1 MTGAVRLLLPI
12 AALLAMGAA
21 PRGSFVTA
29 TPMPDFGPAPKVPLQ
44 GTATATPPGYDTAPT
59 PNQDA
64 FAPTARASQDS
75 SVGPGLFTRR
85 DQYRGE
91 GLSSASSSQSEQ
103 ERRVKPGAGI
113 KLSVPLQ

>member
-1 MTGAVRLLLPI
+1 MRLRAFLPI
-12 AALLAMGAA
+12 MALLAMAAA

-29 TPMPDFGPAPKVPLQ
+29 TPMPDFTPPPQTPVQ
-44 GTATATPPGYDTAPT
+44 GTTRTTPGYDTAPT

-64 FAPTARASQDS
+64 FAPTARASRDS
-75 SVGPGLFTRR
+75 SFAPGLFSRR

-91 GLSSASSSQSEQ
+91 GLSPASSAQTEQ

>member
-1 MTGAVRLLLPI
+1 MIRAVLLLV
-12 AALLAMGAA
+12 AAPLAMGAG
-21 PRGSFVTA
+21 PRSSFVTA
-29 TPMPDFGPAPKVPLQ
+29 TPMPDFTPPPRRAEPPS
-44 GTATATPPGYDTAPT
+44 APPGYSAAPT
-59 PNQDA
+59 PDQDA
-64 FAPTARASQDS
+64 FGPRARASNQT

-91 GLSSASSSQSEQ
+91 GLSPSSSAQVEQ

>member
-1 MTGAVRLLLPI
+1 MRRAAWLPL

-21 PRGSFVTA
+21 PRSSFVTA
-29 TPMPDFGPAPKVPLQ
+29 TPMPDFTPPPRGPAP
-44 GTATATPPGYDTAPT
+44 ATAPPGYVAAPT
-59 PNQDA
+59 PDQDA
-64 FAPTARASQDS
+64 FGPRARASNET

-91 GLSSASSSQSEQ
+91 GLSPSSSTQIEQ